1 MKKLIFGAI
10 AVVAVTAGA
19 SKPPYKLHVPSD
31 PNATYT
37 ILDVGSKGNLATIV
51 TKREGKSGTTYSQ
64 RAYDC
69 SAQKVMYLGSGETLE
84 QMKASK
90 PDDHISDIFEG
101 SIADYIG
108 KEACG

>member
-1 MKKLIFGAI
+1 MKKVILGSA
-10 AVVAVTAGA
+10 VAVLFATGA

-37 ILDVGSKGNLATIV
+37 ILDIGSKGNLYTII

-69 SAQKVMYLGSGETLE
+69 HAGKVMYLGSGETLE
-84 QMKASK
+84 EMHSSK
-90 PDDHISDIFEG
+90 PDDHLSPIVDG
-101 SIADYIG
+101 SIADYVG
-108 KEACG
+108 KEACS